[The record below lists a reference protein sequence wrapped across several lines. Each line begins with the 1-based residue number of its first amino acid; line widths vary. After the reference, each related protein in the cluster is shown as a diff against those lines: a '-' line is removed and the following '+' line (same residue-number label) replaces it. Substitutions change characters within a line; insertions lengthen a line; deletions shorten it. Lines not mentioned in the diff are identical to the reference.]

1 MNQVQQTNPF
11 LQGRT
16 QQASNAV
23 AQSASDQLIAEVQG
37 RMVIAKKFPRD
48 QVRAM
53 DAILLACQRPTLA
66 EGALYSYARG
76 GQEITGASIR
86 LAEAMAQAWGNIDFG
101 IRELSQANG
110 ESTVEAYAWDLET
123 NTRQSKIFQVPHKR
137 FTRQGTKDLID
148 PRDIYE
154 LVANNGARRL
164 RACILGVIPGDVQ
177 ETAVRQCEETLKST
191 ADTSP
196 ENIKKM
202 LTAFADFGVTQKMIE
217 AKIQRRIDTMTP
229 AQMVGLKKNYQ
240 SLKDGMASPSDL
252 FDVPPG
258 AVVGDSFTPITDDQ
272 KLSITKKLK
281 SLDIPES
288 EFCRRLKIESLAH
301 LPAGRFNAAMGT
313 LNGVSQEMERKRP
326 APAEAPPPASEE
338 NRDVDADC
346 QGEYSEPEVEDFF
359 RS

>member
-1 MNQVQQTNPF
+1 MSQVPQTNPF
-11 LQGRT
+11 LQGRA

-23 AQSASDQLIAEVQG
+23 AHSVSDQLIAEVQG

-53 DAILLACQRPTLA
+53 DSILLACQRPTLA

-110 ESTVEAYAWDLET
+110 ESVVEAYAWDMET
-123 NTRQSKIFQVPHKR
+123 NTRQSKVFQVPHKR
-137 FTRQGTKDLID
+137 FTKNGTKDLVD

-177 ETAVRQCEETLKST
+177 ETAVRQCEDTLKST

-202 LTAFADFGVTQKMIE
+202 LAAFAAFGVTQKMIE
-217 AKIQRRIDTMTP
+217 TNIQRRIDTMTP
-229 AQMVGLKKNYQ
+229 AQMVGLKKKYQ
-240 SLKDGMASPSDL
+240 SLKDGMASPGDF
-252 FDVPPG
+252 FD
-258 AVVGDSFTPITDDQ
+258 
-272 KLSITKKLK
+272 LSIDGDVAPPRQAVPAALPQYSDDEFSRILQEWEPAIRAKKLTA
-281 SLDIPES
+281 
-288 EFCRRLKIESLAH
+288 AH
-301 LPAGRFNAAMGT
+301 MIAKVSTKGT
-313 LNGVSQEMERKRP
+313 LSESQKQKVIDCET
-326 APAEAPPPASEE
+326 PAEPVEE
-338 NRDVDADC
+338 DGQSDD
-346 QGEYSEPEVEDFF
+346 GFFTEYDKAATAEGDQQ
-359 RS
+359 